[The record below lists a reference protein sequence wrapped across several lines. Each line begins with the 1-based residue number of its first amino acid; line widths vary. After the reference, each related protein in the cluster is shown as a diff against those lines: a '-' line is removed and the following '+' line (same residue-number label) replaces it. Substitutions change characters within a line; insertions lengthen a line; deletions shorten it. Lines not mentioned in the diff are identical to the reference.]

1 MTEGDTV
8 RVLRISH
15 SAVVDAW
22 RERERELLA
31 RGVAVHLV
39 TARAWDEGGSDVPLV
54 PRPDEPVE
62 GARTLGHHP
71 ALFLY
76 DPRPLWRA
84 LGQPW
89 DLLDIHEE
97 PFALATAEVLVLAA
111 LRRRRVPYIVYSAQN
126 LDKRLP
132 LPFRW
137 MQRQIL
143 AGARSVSVCNAAAG
157 ELVRRR
163 GFPGVPHL
171 IPLGVSAPIDPAA
184 PRADRPDAP
193 VIGYAGRL
201 VAYKGVDVLL
211 DAVAGLPRAA
221 LVVAGA
227 GPEAT
232 PLRRRVDRADLAGRV
247 RFAGSLSNGDL
258 ADFYRSV
265 DVLAVPS
272 RTTDAW
278 VEQFGRV
285 AVEAMAHGTPVVAS
299 DSGALPDVVGGA
311 GLLVPA
317 DDPTAL
323 REALARLLDDAGL
336 RARCRAS
343 GYQRAAQCQWPAVAD
358 RYVRMYEQA
367 LHAGEP
373 SAQERGVEVVVV
385 AYGAP
390 EHLRRALAP
399 LDALPVT
406 VVDNSSS
413 PEVRRVCAN
422 LRVRYLDPGRNLGF
436 GAGVNL
442 ALAERLDPTGDVLLL
457 NPDAEIA
464 AADVD
469 RLHKALGADAR
480 LASVGPRQVNET
492 GQVSRVGWPFP
503 TPGRTWAEAAGL
515 GRWVSRGSAYA
526 IGSIL
531 LLRTEALAH
540 VGGFDERFFLYAE
553 ETDWAYRASRL
564 GWRHAV
570 VPSVTAL
577 HTGAA
582 TSTDPERR
590 ETHFRASNEHYL
602 RKHYGS
608 SGWQVARAGQVAGS
622 AVRGLL
628 LRGGGGAAARRRL
641 TAYLHG
647 PARLEQ
653 PYRPSADTPALLEVG
668 R

>member
-1 MTEGDTV
+1 V

-22 RERERELLA
+22 RERERELRA
-31 RGVAVHLV
+31 RGVEVSVV
-39 TARAWDEGGSDVPLV
+39 TARAWDEGGSHVPLV

-62 GARTLGHHP
+62 GATTLGHHP

-84 LGQPW
+84 LGRPW

-111 LRRRRVPYIVYSAQN
+111 LRRRQVPYVLYSAQN

-137 MQRQIL
+137 MQRRIL
-143 AGARSVSVCNAAAG
+143 AGARGISVCNAAAG

-163 GFPGVPHL
+163 GFAGVPDL
-171 IPLGVSAPIDPAA
+171 IPLGVPVRIDRAA
-184 PRADRPDAP
+184 PRAARPDAR

-201 VAYKGVDVLL
+201 AAYKGVDVLL
-211 DAVAGLPRAA
+211 EAVAGLPEAT

-227 GPEAT
+227 GPEETA
-232 PLRRRVDRADLAGRV
+232 LRRRADQPDLAGRV
-247 RFAGSLSNGDL
+247 RFAGSLSDGDL
-258 ADFYRSV
+258 DDFYRSV

-272 RTTDAW
+272 RTTDTW

-285 AVEAMAHGTPVVAS
+285 AVEAMAHGTPVVGS

-311 GLLVPA
+311 GLLVPP

-323 REALARLLDDAGL
+323 RQALARLLDDAVL
-336 RARCRAS
+336 RAQCRAT
-343 GYQRAAQCQWPAVAD
+343 GYERARECEWPAVAD
-358 RYVRMYEQA
+358 RYLCMYQRA
-367 LHAGEP
+367 LHAGQR
-373 SAQERGVEVVVV
+373 AVVERGVEVVVV

-399 LDALPVT
+399 LDGLAVT

-413 PEVRRVCAN
+413 PEVHRVCAS

-436 GAGVNL
+436 GAGVNF
-442 ALAERLDPTGDVLLL
+442 ALADRLDPTGDVLLL

-464 AADVD
+464 AEDVD
-469 RLHKALGADAR
+469 RLHHALDADAR
-480 LASVGPRQVNET
+480 LASVGPRQVDEA

-515 GRWVSRGSAYA
+515 GRWVSPGSAYA
-526 IGSIL
+526 IGSVL
-531 LLRTEALAH
+531 LLRGEALAH

-582 TSTDPERR
+582 TSTDPTRR
-590 ETHFRASNEHYL
+590 EAHFRGSNEHYL

-622 AVRGLL
+622 AVRSLL
-628 LRGGGGAAARRRL
+628 LRGGRGAAARRRL
-641 TAYLHG
+641 TAYLRG
-647 PARLEQ
+647 PARLEH
-653 PYRPSADTPALLEVG
+653 PYRPSAQTPVLVEVG

>member
-1 MTEGDTV
+1 V

-22 RERERELLA
+22 RERERELRA
-31 RGVAVHLV
+31 RGVEVHLV
-39 TARAWDEGGSDVPLV
+39 TARAWDEGGRHVPLV

-62 GARTLGHHP
+62 GARILGRHP

-97 PFALATAEVLVLAA
+97 PFAIATAEVLVLAA
-111 LRRRRVPYIVYSAQN
+111 LRHRRVPYVLYSAQN
-126 LDKRLP
+126 LDKCLP

-137 MQRQIL
+137 MQRRIL
-143 AGARSVSVCNAAAG
+143 AGARGISVCNAAAG

-163 GFPGVPHL
+163 GFPGVPDL
-171 IPLGVSAPIDPAA
+171 IPLGVRVQFDPSAP
-184 PRADRPDAP
+184 RGDRSNAR

-201 VAYKGVDVLL
+201 AAYKGVDVLL
-211 DAVAGLPRAA
+211 DAVAGLPDAK

-227 GPEAT
+227 GPEEMA
-232 PLRRRVDRADLAGRV
+232 LRRRADQPDLAGRV
-247 RFAGSLSNGDL
+247 RFAGSLSGAELTN
-258 ADFYRSV
+258 FYRSV
-265 DVLAVPS
+265 DVVAVPS
-272 RTTDAW
+272 RTTDTW

-299 DSGALPDVVGGA
+299 DSGALPDVVAGS
-311 GLLVPA
+311 GLLVPP
-317 DDPTAL
+317 DNPTAL
-323 REALARLLDDAGL
+323 RQALARLLDDAAL
-336 RARCRAS
+336 RAQCRAS
-343 GYQRAAQCQWPAVAD
+343 GYQRARECEWPAVAD
-358 RYVRMYEQA
+358 RYLAMYQGA
-367 LHAGEP
+367 LHAGQHISED
-373 SAQERGVEVVVV
+373 RRVEVVVV

-399 LDALPVT
+399 LDALQVT

-413 PEVRRVCAN
+413 PEVRQVCRS
-422 LRVRYLDPGRNLGF
+422 LQIRYLDPARNLGF
-436 GAGVNL
+436 AGGVNL
-442 ALAERLDPTGDVLLL
+442 ALADRLDPTADVLLL
-457 NPDAEIA
+457 NPDAEIG
-464 AADVD
+464 ADGVH
-469 RLHKALGADAR
+469 RLHEALCADAG
-480 LASVGPRQVNET
+480 LASVGPHQVDET
-492 GQVSRVGWPFP
+492 GQASRVGWPFP

-526 IGSIL
+526 IGSVL
-531 LLRTEALAH
+531 LLRAEALAN

-582 TSTDPERR
+582 TSADPERR

-608 SGWQVARAGQVAGS
+608 AGWQVARAGHVAGS
-622 AVRGLL
+622 TVRGLL
-628 LRGGGGAAARRRL
+628 LRGGSGAAARRRL
-641 TAYLHG
+641 TAYARG
-647 PARLEQ
+647 PARLEYA
-653 PYRPSADTPALLEVG
+653 YRPSAETPDLVEVG